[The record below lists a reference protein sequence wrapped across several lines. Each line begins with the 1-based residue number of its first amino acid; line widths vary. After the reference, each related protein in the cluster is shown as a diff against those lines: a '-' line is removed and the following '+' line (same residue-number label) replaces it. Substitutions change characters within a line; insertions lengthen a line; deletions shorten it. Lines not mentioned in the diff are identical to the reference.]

1 MHAFVDMLDF
11 TGLQFVDSLRVFLQA
26 FRLPG
31 EAQKIDRYM
40 LKFAAR
46 YMACSSDSGFA
57 NAGMVHCPAL
67 WTGRKVLKLH
77 YNFRYCVCVGVLCNH
92 AQHGCIQSPGEE

>member
-1 MHAFVDMLDF
+1 MRVLYVEVLTDSRNSEEDNINVMHAFIDMLDF
-11 TGLQFVDSLRVFLQA
+11 SGLDFISALRLLLQS

-46 YMACSSDSGFA
+46 FMESQSQTPFA
-57 NAGMVHCPAL
+57 NAGVFL
-67 WTGRKVLKLH
+67 LLSRTSQQL
-77 YNFRYCVCVGVLCNH
+77 
-92 AQHGCIQSPGEE
+92 